1 MIAKK
6 ICLLG
11 AFSVGKTSLVR
22 RFVHS
27 SFSDRYLT
35 TVGVKIDKKS
45 LVVGEQSITMI
56 LWDLHGED
64 RLQAVRET
72 YLRGSSGAL
81 LVADGTRPETIQ
93 VALDLEARLHRVCGE
108 VPTRLLINKADLA
121 AEWPTPQEE
130 LPLPAARKPLF
141 TSAKSGDNVEL
152 AFAELA
158 EQMLGSGTP

>member
-27 SFSDRYLT
+27 AFSDRYLT

-45 LVVGEQSITMI
+45 VQVGDQDITMI

-81 LVADGTRPETIQ
+81 LVADGTRPETIK
-93 VALDLEARLHRVCGE
+93 VALDLETRLRRVSGD
-108 VPTRLLINKADLA
+108 VPTRLLINKVDLA

-130 LPLPAARKPLF
+130 LPLPADRSPLF
-141 TSAKSGDNVEL
+141 TSAKSGDNVER
-152 AFAELA
+152 AFLELA
-158 EQMLGSGTP
+158 EQMLGNSSR